1 MTNDVPEWATPSFR
15 GGRHAPLLSPLSQLT
30 GILEDGLT
38 VSTCHRPLLLLPQ
51 WVMWVKWLVGQVE
64 CSGGPMVRWCYG
76 VVSVVLAPVKWLLMK
91 TDDDQVESSIN
102 PHRRGSQDESFL
114 VHKHLPQVVPECFNI
129 VFTFKAKG
137 TAEMMRLICV
147 LPQNGGGTEEV
158 E

>member
-91 TDDDQVESSIN
+91 VSIRLNATCCRES
-102 PHRRGSQDESFL
+102 
-114 VHKHLPQVVPECFNI
+114 C
-129 VFTFKAKG
+129 
-137 TAEMMRLICV
+137 C
-147 LPQNGGGTEEV
+147 GGRNSNQRAISTRPN
-158 E
+158 